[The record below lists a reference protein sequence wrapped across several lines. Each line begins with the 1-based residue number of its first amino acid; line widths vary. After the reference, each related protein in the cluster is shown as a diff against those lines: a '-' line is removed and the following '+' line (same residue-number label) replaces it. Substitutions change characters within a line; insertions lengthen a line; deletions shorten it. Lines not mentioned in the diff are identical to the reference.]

1 MSIISML
8 MSGGSTKPTIGPFL
22 YANLT
27 SNTETYTFNP
37 AKVAGYTAGNT
48 TATLTILDDIYLYS
62 NSISTPALTVSGWN
76 ANDTVYIINKG
87 YIMGRG
93 GDGGTYGGELG
104 TIAATNGGTAMS
116 ISSNTT
122 LFNFNTI
129 AGGGGGGAAAN
140 RATTG
145 SGGGGAGGGYGG
157 SVLGGGLGEGTDT
170 PATLSSI
177 AFSTGI
183 FDPLNPP
190 SIGTNP
196 SASIVVSSVGGIA
209 TTYGTESGGTSPLAN
224 NAYIKINGTKIT
236 CRDRTGQILYTKP
249 PKIGNTG
256 DIPLSSRGINVVVLN
271 PQSLAVESAIC
282 YDTWNDSITKDLDA
296 LLVAL
301 QNIPNGR
308 ILVMAVLDA
317 CQMNDAIAN
326 ILINSYGGRTTN
338 PKTWTQPN
346 SQSRRAFVFI
356 GQKDAQPLSS
366 LHQITASD
374 SNAMI
379 FASAAFT
386 AGSSGG
392 SIAIGGAGG
401 SIGNTGSNG
410 SIVTSDTG
418 TQYGSGGGGGRI
430 INGTGG
436 NGGTPGIDVRGFGG
450 GTGGGGGG
458 ANGGSAQANG
468 GNGGSLDQVGGNVP
482 LPVSTADGGGG
493 GGGWGASG
501 GIGSISPAT
510 DVVAVGLGGKAI
522 ERNGRQLIIA
532 APGTLYGAVV

>member
-1 MSIISML
+1 
-8 MSGGSTKPTIGPFL
+8 MSGGSTNPTNGPFL

-27 SNTETYTFNP
+27 SNTETYTFDP
-37 AKVAGYTAGNT
+37 SKVAGYTAGNT
-48 TATLTILDDIYLYS
+48 TATLTILDNVYLYS

-76 ANDTVYIINKG
+76 ANDTIYVINKG

-104 TIAATNGGTAMS
+104 TVAATNGGTAMS

-140 RATTG
+140 RSTTG

-157 SVLGGGLGEGTDT
+157 SVFGGGVGAGTEI
-170 PATLSSI
+170 PATLSNIISL
-177 AFSTGI
+177 AGG

-190 SIGTNP
+190 SFLNP

-209 TTYGTESGGTSPLAN
+209 TTHGTESGGTSPLAN

-249 PKIGNTG
+249 PKIGNAG
-256 DIPLSSRGINVVVLN
+256 DTPLSSRGINVVVLN
-271 PQSLAVESAIC
+271 QQSLAVESAIC

-308 ILVMAVLDA
+308 IVVMTGLDA
-317 CQMNDAIAN
+317 YQMNDAIAN
-326 ILINSYGGRTTN
+326 ILTNNYGAPTTN
-338 PKTWTQPN
+338 PKTWARDN
-346 SQSRRAFVFI
+346 SQSRRALVFI
-356 GQKDAQPLSS
+356 GQKGAQPLSS
-366 LHQITASD
+366 LYQITAAD
-374 SNAMI
+374 INAMI

-386 AGSSGG
+386 AGSSGGG

-418 TQYGSGGGGGRI
+418 AQYGSGGGGGRI
-430 INGTGG
+430 VNGTGG
-436 NGGTPGIDVRGFGG
+436 NGGNPGVDVRGFGG

-458 ANGGSAQANG
+458 ANGGPAQAIG
-468 GNGGSLDQVGGNVP
+468 GKGGDLNLVGSNAN
-482 LPVSTADGGGG
+482 PVATTDGGGG

-501 GIGSISPAT
+501 GIGSIFPAT
-510 DVVAVGLGGKAI
+510 DVVSVGLGGKAI
-522 ERNGRQLIIA
+522 EKNGRQLIIA
-532 APGTLYGAVV
+532 APGTLYGTVV